1 MKHGSSVKDV
11 KNNAVKPITIIKPK
25 SITGLMS
32 LKIRDAKAT
41 IVVNAVYKQGHII
54 FFVVSNID

>member
-1 MKHGSSVKDV
+1 MNDV
-11 KNNAVKPITIIKPK
+11 KNKVARPITIMKPK

-32 LKIRDAKAT
+32 LKISDAKAT